1 MLTQNSSFF
10 DAAKKVLVGG
20 VNSPVRSFSSV
31 EGDPVFVKKGNGS
44 RFIGENGQSYIDYVL
59 SWGPLIFGHAHPEIL
74 SFIQSTIA
82 DGTSFGAPTV
92 LETRLANLVIE
103 FFPSIEKIRFVNSG
117 TEAAMSAIRLA
128 RGYTG
133 KPYIVKFEGC
143 YHGHVSSL
151 LVSAGSGALTHG
163 QPDSLGV
170 LKEEVSHTLLAEYNN
185 GEQVEDLFRR
195 YGDKIA
201 GIIVEPVAGNM
212 GVVLPKDGFLETLRS
227 LTTRYGACLIFDE
240 VMTGFRAGIQ
250 GAQHVYGIK
259 PDITILGKVIGGG
272 LPCGAYGASKEI
284 MACVSPE
291 GGVYQAGTLSGNPV
305 TMAAGIATLE
315 KLKNETH
322 IFESIEEKTKLLL
335 NGLRKVIEKTNLPFK
350 THSVGTMFSLFFT
363 DRAIENLSD
372 VKKAQ
377 SIDFKKFYRRV
388 LEKGVY
394 LAPSPFESG
403 FMSAAHSVADIEQT
417 IDAIYYGVSDF

>member
-1 MLTQNSSFF
+1 MQHSNFF
-10 DAAKKVLVGG
+10 DDAKKVLVGG

-31 EGDPVFVKKGNGS
+31 DGDPVFVKKGKGS
-44 RFIGENGQSYIDYVL
+44 RFVGENGQSYIDYVL
-59 SWGPLIFGHAHPEIL
+59 SWGPLLFGHAHPEIL
-74 SFIQSTIA
+74 SYIQSTIS
-82 DGTSFGAPTV
+82 DGTSFGAPTL
-92 LETRLANLVIE
+92 LETKLANLVIS

-117 TEAAMSAIRLA
+117 TEASMSAIRLA

-133 KPYIVKFEGC
+133 KSYIVKFEGC

-170 LKEEVSHTLLAEYNN
+170 LKDEVSHTLLAEYNN
-185 GEQVEDLFRR
+185 SDQVEDLFRR
-195 YGDKIA
+195 YGDNIA
-201 GIIVEPVAGNM
+201 GVIVEPVAGNM
-212 GVVLPKDGFLETLRS
+212 GVVLPKNGFLETLRT
-227 LTTRYGACLIFDE
+227 LTSKHNSCLIFDE
-240 VMTGFRAGIQ
+240 VMTGFRAGIH
-250 GAQHVYGIK
+250 GAQQVFEIK

-284 MACVSPE
+284 MSCISPE

-315 KLKNETH
+315 KLKNEPT
-322 IFESIEEKTKLLL
+322 IFDSIEEKTKRLID
-335 NGLRKVIEKTNLPFK
+335 GLHTVMKKTNLPFK

-363 DRAIENLSD
+363 DGVIENLSD
-372 VKKAQ
+372 VKKSQ
-377 SIDFKKFYRRV
+377 SIDFRKFYRRV

-394 LAPSPFESG
+394 LAPSPFEAG
-403 FMSAAHSVADIEQT
+403 FMSSAHSVTDIEQT